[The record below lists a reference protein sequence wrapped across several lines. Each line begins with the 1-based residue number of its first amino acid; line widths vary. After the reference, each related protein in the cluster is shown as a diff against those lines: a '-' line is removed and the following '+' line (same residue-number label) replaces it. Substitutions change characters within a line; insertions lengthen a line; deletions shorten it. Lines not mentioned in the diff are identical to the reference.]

1 MRASYGVAGQA
12 AGDGSRLFP
21 GRKRNPQTT
30 AWLVLSTAFAVFW
43 VLIIGAFLGGQH
55 YYETA
60 TVPEHATLSLESGI
74 VLFRDA
80 VTSTVVN
87 ATDNMEFR
95 EGDVVMVGQGASAS
109 LSMFGGTKIK
119 LYSGSE
125 IALKEMEQSRF
136 HDGFSRIA
144 IQVDKGTTRFLVGS
158 PPMKSNEFLVTSP
171 YGSAELAPGNYGV
184 EVSDNQTRV
193 SAREG
198 SASVSGNGAPVA
210 LTDGEKAILTA
221 TGVSGPAPE
230 GDPLIQNGDFAQGFS
245 NWTPID
251 RNEPGRPVEPGQRTL
266 VPENIDGRQ
275 SVALHVQRL
284 SPQETHNETGLAQSV
299 NKDVSD
305 YVSLRLKADVK
316 VTGQSLS
323 GGGYMGYEY
332 PMMIRVR
339 YRDDTG
345 GQIDWTHGFFASNPD
360 NSPTPNGEQVPRGQW
375 VSYDGE
381 LMEISPRPVYV
392 ISVEILGA
400 GHTFDG
406 SIANVSLVGK

>member
-43 VLIIGAFLGGQH
+43 VLIIGAFLGGKH

-60 TVPEHATLSLESGI
+60 TVPGRATLSLESGI

-125 IALKEMEQSRF
+125 IALKEMEKSRF

-144 IQVDKGTTRFLVGS
+144 IRVDKGTTRFLVGS

-171 YGSAELAPGNYGV
+171 YGSALLAPGNYGV

-198 SASVSGNGAPVA
+198 SASVSGNGTPVA
-210 LTDGEKAILTA
+210 LTNGEKAILTA

-275 SVALHVQRL
+275 SVALHVKWL

-299 NKDVSD
+299 NKDASD

-339 YRDDTG
+339 YRDNTG

-381 LMEISPRPVYV
+381 LMDISPRPVYI